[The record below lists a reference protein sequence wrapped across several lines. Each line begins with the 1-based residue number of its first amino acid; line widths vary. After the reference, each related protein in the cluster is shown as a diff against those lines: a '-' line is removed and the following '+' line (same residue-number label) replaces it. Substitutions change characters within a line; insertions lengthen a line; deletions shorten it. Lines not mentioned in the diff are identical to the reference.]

1 MNFVRRCL
9 AAAQTLVTV
18 IVLGF
23 GLCCAPSLY
32 AIPQFSLLSGN
43 KCLNCHVNT
52 QGSGIRNEL
61 GWYVAKDMKL
71 IDPQNV
77 GLGWLYDLD
86 AESNSFL
93 DGTLTIG
100 LDVRIQSARSP
111 RSDNA
116 VQRVFPMQAAL
127 HIAYQPV
134 QWLTIE
140 SMTDIAALVRD
151 LSNRPQAYIGQRS
164 WNASVIIQPGITAPQ
179 LRVGHFQPSI
189 GVRYDDHTKLA
200 RQIAGAN
207 GSTLIPPNYAE
218 YGAELNYEGIQ
229 WLSLTVGAFL
239 PGALSQMLTTNRRGE
254 VVRLLENIPAN
265 PSVANLV
272 NSPSFLGRAMLW
284 LRTDDHT
291 INSYAGASV
300 YSNSVFSL
308 ANVFAGIGLTDRLS
322 LMGEYALSGVQD
334 GRQTRNLSLEL
345 SYQPVVGLMPYVRYE
360 RGTTRQAAVD
370 APSGIGEY
378 FSQQVSV
385 GAQIFPIP
393 YVEIRPELRYFE
405 TEGYRALRWAAQLH
419 IFY

>member
-1 MNFVRRCL
+1 MNIVRYI
-9 AAAQTLVTV
+9 ATAAQALALVIGV
-18 IVLGF
+18 
-23 GLCCAPSLY
+23 GLYCTPSVY

-43 KCLNCHVNT
+43 KCLNCHINT

-71 IDPQNV
+71 TDPKNV
-77 GLGWLYDLD
+77 GLGWLYELD

-100 LDVRIQSARSP
+100 LDTRIQSARSP

-164 WNASVIIQPGITAPQ
+164 WSASVIVQPGITAPQ

-189 GVRYDDHTKLA
+189 GVRYDDHTNLV

-254 VVRLLENIPAN
+254 IVRLLENVPVN
-265 PSVANLV
+265 PSIANLV
-272 NSPSFLGRAMLW
+272 NSPSFLGRAALW

-300 YSNSVFSL
+300 YTNSTFSL

-360 RGTTRQAAVD
+360 RGTTRQSALD

-405 TEGYRALRWAAQLH
+405 TEGYRAVRWAAQVH
-419 IFY
+419 IFW